1 MRNGKAFS
9 TNYFSVN
16 LLSTKC
22 SLRCEQTENEEE
34 EEEEYVY
41 DNGDGDGDGDDN
53 IGKKAKTFQN
63 SIEYSSIHRMIM
75 FWNSLFKQYTH
86 IYGSTVEQ

>member
-22 SLRCEQTENEEE
+22 SLRCEQTENEKE
-34 EEEEYVY
+34 EEEEYMY
-41 DNGDGDGDGDDN
+41 MIIGDGDGDGDDN
-53 IGKKAKTFQN
+53 NIAKESKNFPKFN
-63 SIEYSSIHRMIM
+63 
-75 FWNSLFKQYTH
+75 
-86 IYGSTVEQ
+86 

>member
-22 SLRCEQTENEEE
+22 SLRCEQTENEKEE
-34 EEEEYVY
+34 EEEEYMY
-41 DNGDGDGDGDDN
+41 MIIGDGDGDGDDN
-53 IGKKAKTFQN
+53 NIAKESKNFPKFN
-63 SIEYSSIHRMIM
+63 
-75 FWNSLFKQYTH
+75 
-86 IYGSTVEQ
+86 

>member
-22 SLRCEQTENEEE
+22 SLRCEQTENEKEE
-34 EEEEYVY
+34 EEEEYMY
-41 DNGDGDGDGDDN
+41 MIIGDGDDN
-53 IGKKAKTFQN
+53 IAKESKNFPKFN
-63 SIEYSSIHRMIM
+63 
-75 FWNSLFKQYTH
+75 
-86 IYGSTVEQ
+86 